1 MPRIN
6 RKQLE
11 DARSTWL
18 MAYMGE
24 GEGEGL
30 KGEDSGR
37 LTVGLF
43 VTSNTNDC
51 R

>member
-24 GEGEGL
+24 GGEGL